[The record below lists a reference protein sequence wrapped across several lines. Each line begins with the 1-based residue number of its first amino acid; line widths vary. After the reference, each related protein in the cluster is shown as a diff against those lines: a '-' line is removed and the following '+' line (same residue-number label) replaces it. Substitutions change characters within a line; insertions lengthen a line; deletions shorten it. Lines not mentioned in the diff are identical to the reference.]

1 LRPDSRPCFF
11 GVDAQLAPPS
21 EDAERVAE
29 STAAM
34 SVIKAQP
41 RAGFGGW
48 VERTRRVASATC
60 SDLGGPG
67 RRLGDSRPGAST
79 STRSSPPYKARHRG
93 KREESEWCGRATLG
107 VVDAGLV
114 VYRLVFRVAASWAHP
129 EAAWGIRNA
138 DPVVCGKRE
147 LCSGWGPAAAR
158 TTDPEGARLE
168 ICGETQFSPRV
179 EAGVLLGHG
188 PQRDYAD
195 P

>member
-1 LRPDSRPCFF
+1 VAEDRHRGLWDGKAAPAREWNELRASYLTTVELAGRF
-11 GVDAQLAPPS
+11 GVTPAASRQQGVHARRRPS
-21 EDAERVAE
+21 V
-29 STAAM
+29 
-34 SVIKAQP
+34 
-41 RAGFGGW
+41 
-48 VERTRRVASATC
+48 
-60 SDLGGPG
+60 
-67 RRLGDSRPGAST
+67 ST
-79 STRSSPPYKARHRG
+79 STRSSPPTKLDARG

-114 VYRLVFRVAASWAHP
+114 VYRLVFRFAASWAHP